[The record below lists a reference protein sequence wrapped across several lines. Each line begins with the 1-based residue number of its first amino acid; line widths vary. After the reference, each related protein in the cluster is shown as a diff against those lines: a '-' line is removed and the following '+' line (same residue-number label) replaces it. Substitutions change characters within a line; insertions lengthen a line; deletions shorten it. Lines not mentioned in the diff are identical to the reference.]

1 MYNLGNLV
9 LSFAMVISALWIV
22 HKFLDAFLEK
32 KQRNFWG
39 IGAWILFAAL
49 QIIIE
54 YYRGTASIWKF
65 EFNIMLVCLISI
77 CNYQWEGIRN
87 MLFVLLFFVMWA
99 LIEMIVFFGL
109 QKIFVDERQVV
120 TIGVVISKIL
130 MIVCVYLFSIYS
142 KRKENEIIPTRY
154 YIALLFVPVGSIY
167 IAHIMFN
174 TDGEYNS
181 FSTMVV
187 FSILLFLN
195 IVIFELYDKIME
207 SFLLERE
214 KAIYSQQL
222 EMLSKN
228 TEEQKKM
235 MEVFYREKH
244 NWMNELI
251 VLKNSLGSSDEN
263 MVSEEIDRIIHICNA
278 VDKISDSGNSIIDAV
293 LNAKYSMAKELGID
307 FKVKVFVPEELPI
320 NQYELGIA
328 LGNAVDN
335 AIDAV
340 KRCKTHKKMIDVS
353 IGIKKEM
360 LVITVKNPYEHALLM
375 DKKGN
380 LLSTKDKSD
389 RHGYGL
395 SSIRKIAEKYGGEV
409 IWDVKDEKFS
419 VVIFM
424 NLQEF

>member
-9 LSFAMVISALWIV
+9 LSFAMVLSALWIV

-65 EFNIMLVCLISI
+65 VFNIMLVCLISI

-130 MIVCVYLFSIYS
+130 MIVCVYLFSNYS

-278 VDKISDSGNSIIDAV
+278 VDKISDS
-293 LNAKYSMAKELGID
+293 
-307 FKVKVFVPEELPI
+307 
-320 NQYELGIA
+320 
-328 LGNAVDN
+328 
-335 AIDAV
+335 
-340 KRCKTHKKMIDVS
+340 
-353 IGIKKEM
+353 
-360 LVITVKNPYEHALLM
+360 
-375 DKKGN
+375 
-380 LLSTKDKSD
+380 
-389 RHGYGL
+389 
-395 SSIRKIAEKYGGEV
+395 
-409 IWDVKDEKFS
+409 
-419 VVIFM
+419 
-424 NLQEF
+424 

>member
-9 LSFAMVISALWIV
+9 LSFAMVLSALWIV

-65 EFNIMLVCLISI
+65 VFNIMLVCLISI

-214 KAIYSQQL
+214 KAIY
-222 EMLSKN
+222 
-228 TEEQKKM
+228 
-235 MEVFYREKH
+235 R
-244 NWMNELI
+244 
-251 VLKNSLGSSDEN
+251 
-263 MVSEEIDRIIHICNA
+263 
-278 VDKISDSGNSIIDAV
+278 
-293 LNAKYSMAKELGID
+293 
-307 FKVKVFVPEELPI
+307 
-320 NQYELGIA
+320 
-328 LGNAVDN
+328 
-335 AIDAV
+335 
-340 KRCKTHKKMIDVS
+340 
-353 IGIKKEM
+353 
-360 LVITVKNPYEHALLM
+360 
-375 DKKGN
+375 
-380 LLSTKDKSD
+380 
-389 RHGYGL
+389 
-395 SSIRKIAEKYGGEV
+395 
-409 IWDVKDEKFS
+409 
-419 VVIFM
+419 
-424 NLQEF
+424 